1 MSPQATIVYN
11 KPTEDRYTILG
22 EEKAIQG
29 VLDEVKAVDQALV
42 RLGYTVQQIP
52 LLPPL
57 EKVKDTLRQ
66 IKADIVFNLFEG
78 FAGRPETEAVVAGY
92 LAELDFAYTGCPS
105 SVLSIALD
113 KSKTKEI
120 LQRGGLATPAY
131 RVMTPETISIDGL
144 NFPCIVKP
152 VAEDASHGMSME
164 SVVADYPALEKQVK
178 YISEQY
184 DGRALVEEYIDGR
197 EFNVTVL
204 GNENPV
210 VLPVA
215 EIVHTLPEGMPRI
228 LTFEAKWEPKTL
240 YFKSSAPLCPAEIDE
255 ESRRKIS
262 AASLQAFL
270 LLKCSGYARVDFR
283 MSKDG
288 IPYIIEVNPNPDL
301 SPGYGAARQARTAGM
316 SYPQLVERIIQ
327 LAVERKKV
335 QSTTES
341 LVNHAIGP
349 TTRVMT
355 ASDKPAVM
363 EILRNTSEF
372 KPMEVEVAEELIDCY
387 LDEGISSG
395 YIHLVGEV
403 ESHVSGYIC
412 YGPTPLTEGT
422 WDVYWMAVSVQ
433 QQRHGVGKA
442 LLTAA
447 EADIQK
453 QKGRLILIETSS
465 KSNYEK
471 AQRFYSKQGYDMVS
485 RIVDFYEPGDD
496 KLTYLKR
503 MG

>member
-1 MSPQATIVYN
+1 MSPEVVIVYN
-11 KPTEDRYTILG
+11 EPTDDRYTELG
-22 EEKAIQG
+22 EAKAVKG
-29 VLDEVKAVDQALV
+29 VLDEVKAVDQALKK
-42 RLGYTVQQIP
+42 LGYTVKQLP
-52 LLPPL
+52 LTPPI
-57 EKVKDTLRQ
+57 EKVKETLRQ
-66 IKADIVFNLFEG
+66 LKTGVIFNLFEG
-78 FAGRPETEAVVAGY
+78 FAGRPETEAAVAGF
-92 LAELDFAYTGCPS
+92 LDELGFAYTGCPS
-105 SVLSIALD
+105 NVLSIALD

-120 LQRGGLATPAY
+120 LQRGGLATPNY
-131 RVMTPETISIDGL
+131 KIMTPETISLDGL
-144 NFPCIVKP
+144 NLPCIVKP
-152 VAEDASHGMSME
+152 VAEDASHGMSIE
-164 SVVADYPALEKQVK
+164 SVVADYPALEKQVQ

-215 EIVHTLPEGMPRI
+215 EIVYTLPEGMPRI

-240 YFKSSAPLCPAEIDE
+240 YFKSSAPMCPAEIDE

-262 AASLQAFL
+262 AASLQAFIL
-270 LLKCSGYARVDFR
+270 LGCSGYARVDFR

-316 SYPQLVERIIQ
+316 SYPQFIERIIQ
-327 LAVERKKV
+327 LAVERKKL
-335 QSTTES
+335 QSTPRPLINS
-341 LVNHAIGP
+341 DIRPA
-349 TTRVMT
+349 TRAMT
-355 ASDKPAVM
+355 ASDKLAVM

-372 KPMEVEVAEELIDCY
+372 KPMEVEVAEELIDAY
-387 LDEGISSG
+387 LDDGIKSG
-395 YIHLVGEV
+395 YIHMVGEAD
-403 ESHVSGYIC
+403 SRVSGYIC

-453 QKGRLILIETSS
+453 KKGRLILIETSS

-503 MG
+503 VG